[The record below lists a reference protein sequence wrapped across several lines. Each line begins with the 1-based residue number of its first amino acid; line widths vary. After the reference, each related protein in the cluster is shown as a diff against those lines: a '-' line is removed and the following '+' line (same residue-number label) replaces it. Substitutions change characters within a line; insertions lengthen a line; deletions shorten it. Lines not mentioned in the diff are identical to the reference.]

1 MDYNYHTHTYLCM
14 HATGGMDHYIKRAIE
29 GGIKYKGFSDHIPFQ
44 RADGGYSNFRIH
56 PLTINYYITEFKRL
70 KEKYKDKIELKIG
83 FEMEYYPKDFER
95 MLKSAIDYGAEYLI
109 LGEHFLEDE
118 SVKGT
123 KSYYAGGAKSDEF
136 LITYVKNV
144 VDGIKTGVFTYV
156 AHPDL
161 VGFDGAQEVY
171 DREMMKIIKASED
184 YNIPLEIN
192 FLGIREN
199 RRYPNDH
206 FWELVG
212 TTKAPVTFGLDA
224 HHAPDAYD
232 PDSLKIAMKM
242 VDKYNLNYIGKPNI
256 IPIQKKD

>member
-14 HATGGMDHYIKRAIE
+14 HATGGMEHYVMCAIK
-29 GGIKYKGFSDHIPFQ
+29 GGIKYMGFSDHIPFETASG
-44 RADGGYSNFRIH
+44 RFSNFRIH
-56 PLTINYYITEFKRL
+56 PLTVGYYLAEFNRL
-70 KEKYKDKIELKIG
+70 KEKHKDEIDLKMG
-83 FEMEYYPKDFER
+83 FEMEYYPKDFDR

-118 SVKGT
+118 SNKINNPYT
-123 KSYYAGGAKSDEF
+123 GGADSEEA
-136 LITYVKNV
+136 LITYVQNV
-144 VDGIKTGVFTYV
+144 VDAIKTGVFTYV

-161 VGFDGAQEVY
+161 IGFTGSKEIY
-171 DREMMKIIKASED
+171 SREMMKIIKASEE

-192 FLGIREN
+192 FLGIREK
-199 RRYPNDH
+199 RHYPNNY

-224 HHAPDAYD
+224 HHAPNAYD
-232 PDSLKIAMKM
+232 GESLKVALEM